1 MEDNKR
7 TNTGGKD
14 PMEDKLRE
22 LTEDTQVPASLEPEQ
37 IEKMLLKKKKEKTV
51 KYREICGDRSS
62 GVSLP
67 GGGGDGGDHRTKRR
81 RQQFRGR
88 SRCGNCVRG
97 RKCRRDS
104 GR

>member
-51 KYREICGDRSS
+51 K
-62 GVSLP
+62 
-67 GGGGDGGDHRTKRR
+67 
-81 RQQFRGR
+81 
-88 SRCGNCVRG
+88 
-97 RKCRRDS
+97 
-104 GR
+104 